1 MDYLGLQL
9 PQEVYPCAKRSSIE
23 PVYSF
28 LFLALIVP
36 VDAQEGLCIFFEPV
50 LRTYVVPVVAVELIE
65 EDEDDD
71 EEDEDVEEDDEDDE
85 DEELDELL
93 VNQLL
98 PVA

>member
-50 LRTYVVPVVAVELIE
+50 LRTYVVPVVAVELLE

-71 EEDEDVEEDDEDDE
+71 EEDDEEDDE
-85 DEELDELL
+85 DEEPDEEL

>member
-50 LRTYVVPVVAVELIE
+50 LRTYVVPVVAVELLE

-71 EEDEDVEEDDEDDE
+71 EEDDEEDDE
-85 DEELDELL
+85 DEEPDEEPDEEL